1 MTQQK
6 RRPATTIRLE
16 EQDKE
21 ARARIKELYSC
32 PSDIA
37 AIRLAL
43 RIVAR
48 EVSTPTRPKPPNK
61 DEALSP

>member
-1 MTQQK
+1 I
-6 RRPATTIRLE
+6 ATTIRLE

-21 ARARIKELYSC
+21 AIARIKDLYGC

-43 RIVAR
+43 RMVAR
-48 EVSTPTRPKPPNK
+48 GDGIPPQAPNK
-61 DEALSP
+61 ERPLYPHA

>member
-21 ARARIKELYSC
+21 AIARIKELYGC

-43 RIVAR
+43 RVVAR
-48 EVSTPTRPKPPNK
+48 EVSTPTPPKPPNK
-61 DEALSP
+61 DSLISP

>member
-1 MTQQK
+1 MEKKQPK
-6 RRPATTIRLE
+6 PTTMRLSDQDRADI
-16 EQDKE
+16 EQ
-21 ARARIKELYSC
+21 IKVLYGC

-48 EVSTPTRPKPPNK
+48 QEQKGVRVFSSTP
-61 DEALSP
+61 